1 MVKFMSSDSHRK
13 TIIPAWEELDY
24 NFKQWGS
31 TCTLPYCQQAK
42 SRYGDISTTHGS
54 QALLE
59 GIMRCEPLPRI
70 PPILLL
76 HLTRFCGCGPQASVL
91 LERLRQDCASEKEKR
106 SFTMC
111 LESVY
116 VETRCHYDV

>member
-1 MVKFMSSDSHRK
+1 MVKFMSADSHQK
-13 TIIPAWEELDY
+13 TISPAWEELDY

-31 TCTLPYCQQAK
+31 TCSLPYCQQAK
-42 SRYGDISTTHGS
+42 SRYGDISTTHEL

-59 GIMRCEPLPRI
+59 GVMRCEPLPRL

-91 LERLRQDCASEKEKR
+91 LERLREDCASEKEKR
-106 SFTMC
+106 AFTEC

-116 VETRCHYDV
+116 VRERGKRDG